1 MQDTEHVKVGT
12 MKAAD
17 ITQPGLYWYK
27 NGDEWTAIEA
37 THDFH
42 KTKVVFWF
50 IGREDESEL
59 SEMTG
64 EFIGPIEPPQ

>member
-1 MQDTEHVKVGT
+1 

-27 NGDEWTAIEA
+27 DDGEWTVIKA

-42 KTKVVFWF
+42 ETKVVFWF
-50 IGREDESEL
+50 IGDECESEL

-64 EFIGPIEPPQ
+64 EFIGPIEPPK